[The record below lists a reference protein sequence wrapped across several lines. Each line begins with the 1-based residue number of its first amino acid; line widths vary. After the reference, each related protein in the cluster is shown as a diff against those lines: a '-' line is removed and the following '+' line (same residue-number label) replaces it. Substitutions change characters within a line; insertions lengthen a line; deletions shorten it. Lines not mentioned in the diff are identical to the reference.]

1 MLQKQYGRFWKQQRH
16 AMATAPSSPSRP
28 TPQACHSA
36 DAYAS
41 IKASLLTFTKSL
53 SRMGALKGVRA
64 NNISP
69 GMVYVDDGFFGNRKR
84 ENPAEYE
91 QMLAFNPGGRMG
103 RPDELA
109 ATRETMGQVVAE
121 LQPHIE
127 ATALGSNEGFGLK
140 TRRTDRL
147 IERSPTARSL
157 VMDPL
162 VQGLL
167 HSALRHAHIVSAA

>member
-1 MLQKQYGRFWKQQRH
+1 
-16 AMATAPSSPSRP
+16 
-28 TPQACHSA
+28 
-36 DAYAS
+36 
-41 IKASLLTFTKSL
+41 
-53 SRMGALKGVRA
+53 
-64 NNISP
+64 
-69 GMVYVDDGFFGNRKR
+69 MVYVDDGFFGKLKR

-91 QMLAFNPGGRMG
+91 QMLAFNPGGRMS
-103 RPDELA
+103 RPDDLQRQQSSCAARLHPLSMAPTSLVVDGSVTMTVEEVAAILKEHGQVIIKELV
-109 ATRETMGQVVAE
+109 TRETMGQVVAE

-157 VMDPL
+157 VMHPL

>member
-1 MLQKQYGRFWKQQRH
+1 
-16 AMATAPSSPSRP
+16 
-28 TPQACHSA
+28 
-36 DAYAS
+36 
-41 IKASLLTFTKSL
+41 
-53 SRMGALKGVRA
+53 
-64 NNISP
+64 
-69 GMVYVDDGFFGNRKR
+69 
-84 ENPAEYE
+84 
-91 QMLAFNPGGRMG
+91 MG

-109 ATRETMGQVVAE
+109 AAAVFLCSRLHPLSTAPTNLVVDGSVTMTVEEIAAILKEHGHVIIKELVTRETMGQVVAE

-157 VMDPL
+157 VMHPL